1 MNNQTGI
8 VYGLTGDR
16 SRSRVHG
23 YHGKPNPLTL
33 NKSKYKVDVAGLKP
47 TALRNTIKFDGS
59 DYTTKYTIGM
69 EVEKCDLHRGAIKE
83 YELFCGFE
91 EDSSC
96 GFEAVTHI
104 LPLLPKSQW
113 RNKVFD
119 MVYKAEKIID
129 DNYSA
134 SNGSCGGH
142 ITIGV
147 EGMTGDDIREA
158 VRVNCGIVLAL
169 FRHRL
174 KNKYCGANRR
184 MQARGLREYNSADFD
199 YVYDSNGWHWKY
211 HTALVKGNVLEF
223 RVVSRFQSVKQT
235 MRRYELF
242 YELVD
247 FSINRP
253 NGSHESFLKT
263 IRPIVLSM
271 YNGNEEDCDKIM
283 KLAKHF
289 RTFILSGEV
298 HQDIARYL

>member
-8 VYGLTGDR
+8 VYEVTGDR
-16 SRSRVHG
+16 TRSRVHG
-23 YHGKPNPLTL
+23 YHGKPNPLML
-33 NKSKYKVDVAGLKP
+33 NKSKYKVDVVGLKP
-47 TALRNTIKFDGS
+47 TTLRDTIKFDGS

-69 EVEKCDLHRGAIKE
+69 EVEKSSLHRGAVKE

-119 MVYKAEKIID
+119 MMYKAEKIID

-134 SNGSCGGH
+134 SNSNCGGH

-147 EGMTGDDIREA
+147 EGMTGDELREA
-158 VRVNCGIVLAL
+158 IRLNCGIVLAL
-169 FRHRL
+169 FRNRL
-174 KNKYCGANRR
+174 NNKYCGANRR
-184 MQARGLREYNSADFD
+184 MQARGLSQYNSAN
-199 YVYDSNGWHWKY
+199 YPYIYDNNGWHWKY

-223 RVVSRFQSVKQT
+223 RLVSRFQSVKQT

-242 YELVD
+242 YELVN
-247 FSINRP
+247 FSVNKP
-253 NGSHESFLKT
+253 NGSHESLLKT

-271 YNGNEEDCDKIM
+271 YNGNEEDCDKVM
-283 KLAKHF
+283 NLAKHF
-289 RTFILSGEV
+289 RKFILDGTI
-298 HQDIARYL
+298 HQDIARFL